1 MEKHAKTSTRNG
13 RVSSSEENQSSPT
26 VEELV
31 NKAVMEKWR
40 QEYLAEMNGPKI
52 EIVEVKNSQSYIS
65 EQYDNL
71 KSEYDELTKI
81 KDAQEKKLKS

>member
-1 MEKHAKTSTRNG
+1 MGKHTKISSRNV

-31 NKAVMEKWR
+31 NTAVEKWR
-40 QEYLAEMNGPKI
+40 QEYLAEINALKI

-71 KSEYDELTKI
+71 KLEYDELTKI
-81 KDAQEKKLKS
+81 KRCSGKGN